1 MYSFDSRVRYS
12 EVGEDK
18 KITLN
23 SILNYFQDCCTFHS
37 ETLGVGIDFLEQ
49 HSQIWVLSS
58 WQVVVE
64 RYADLCEEIVVGTW
78 PYDFNG
84 FTGMRNFIMKNRE
97 GETLAYANSLWAFL
111 DTKRGRPVKVP
122 GYVADAYTLEEKL
135 SMEYAPRKITVPE
148 DAAPREPFP
157 VHKSHLDTN
166 HHVNN
171 VQYIQMARDYLPQGF
186 CIHELRAEYKRQAVL
201 GDVICPYVKQEAGRC
216 TVSLCD
222 ETGKPYAVV
231 EFT

>member
-1 MYSFDSRVRYS
+1 MYTFDSRVRYS

-18 KITLN
+18 KITLD
-23 SILNYFQDCCTFHS
+23 SILNYFQDCSTFHS
-37 ETLGVGIDFLEQ
+37 ESLGAGLDFLER

-64 RYADLCEEIVVGTW
+64 RYADLCEEIAVETW

-84 FTGMRNFIMKNRE
+84 FTGMRNFTMRNRE
-97 GETLAYANSLWAFL
+97 GELLAYANTLWAFL
-111 DTKRGRPVKVP
+111 DTRRGRPVKVP
-122 GYVADAYTLEEKL
+122 EHVAEAYTIEEKL
-135 SMEYAPRKITVPE
+135 TMDYAPRKITVPE
-148 DAAPREPFP
+148 DAGDREAFP

-171 VQYIQMARDYLPQGF
+171 VQYVQMARDYLPEGF
-186 CIHELRAEYKRQAVL
+186 PIRQLRAEYKRQAVL
-201 GDVICPYVKQEAGRC
+201 GDVIYPRVKQGAGCC

-222 ETGKPYAVV
+222 EVGKPYAVI